1 MKKNQDKSFVLSAY
15 LQAKNI
21 FLSTFYICIYSNKH
35 EMYLCTIL
43 DLSSH
48 NIDFMHVSIWW
59 IMNTYLGKKN
69 SVHISSFPQASH
81 SWISSKIPER
91 VLTFSP
97 WYSNSFFY
105 QEWIRKSQRAQL
117 FISWKADLCQNDTNE
132 DFTYILQVPKLEHY
146 IICYSFKLTEHFL

>member
-59 IMNTYLGKKN
+59 IMNTYLGKKIQFIYLVSRRLATREYLRKYQRGFWLFPHDILIPFSIKN
-69 SVHISSFPQASH
+69 EYGKVKGPNCLFHGRQISVKTIQMKILHIFCRCLNWNIILFVTLSS
-81 SWISSKIPER
+81 
-91 VLTFSP
+91 
-97 WYSNSFFY
+97 
-105 QEWIRKSQRAQL
+105 
-117 FISWKADLCQNDTNE
+117 
-132 DFTYILQVPKLEHY
+132 
-146 IICYSFKLTEHFL
+146 